1 MYIDVRRQRTTGG
14 DGKTPRPQRQRKQ
27 TPFVVPRHT
36 QRRKKTM
43 KANELETTARR
54 YHQVQAEIKTL
65 EEMADALK
73 QKVIH
78 ELDVRG
84 VEELSAGAYMK

>member
-1 MYIDVRRQRTTGG
+1 
-14 DGKTPRPQRQRKQ
+14 
-27 TPFVVPRHT
+27 
-36 QRRKKTM
+36 M